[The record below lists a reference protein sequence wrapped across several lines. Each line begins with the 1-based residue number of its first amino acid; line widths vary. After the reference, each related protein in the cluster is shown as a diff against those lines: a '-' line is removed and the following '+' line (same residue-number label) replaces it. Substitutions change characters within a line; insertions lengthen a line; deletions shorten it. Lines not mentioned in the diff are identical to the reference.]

1 MARSMELVNS
11 FGLVF
16 HLAIQGQM
24 NSFNTIRANGGEA
37 CLMGWEYIK
46 KLMVIYIRDRSKMD
60 LNMEKAQ
67 NCMEMETI
75 IKENSSMECLRDME
89 NIHGKTVTFIR
100 ETLSKDY

>member
-46 KLMVIYIRDRSKMD
+46 KLMVIYIRDRSRMD
-60 LNMEKAQ
+60 SNMEKVL
-67 NCMEMETI
+67 NYMEMEITT
-75 IKENSSMECLRDME
+75 KVNL
-89 NIHGKTVTFIR
+89 
-100 ETLSKDY
+100 